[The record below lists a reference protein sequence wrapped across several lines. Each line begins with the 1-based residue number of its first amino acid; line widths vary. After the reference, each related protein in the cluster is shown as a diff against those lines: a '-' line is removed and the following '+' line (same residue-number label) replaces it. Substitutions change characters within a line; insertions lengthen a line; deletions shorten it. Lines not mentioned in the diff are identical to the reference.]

1 LKLQDHL
8 PADHRLGTVYRYG
21 AGLCGLALLV
31 FGSLGFLNDLAFL
44 STRGERVVGL
54 SSNGL
59 LSLISVVVA
68 VVLIA
73 GAVVGGNA
81 ASTVNMAVGFLFL
94 GSGFVNLALL
104 DTKANFL
111 AFHMQNV
118 MFSFVVGLMLLTFG
132 MYGRVSGGL
141 PHDNPYWRARHPEQA
156 AHEDH
161 MRAAA
166 GAAVPAGS
174 IIVGVLSTG
183 WVTTSTVT
191 AGPIEMAPVGTT
203 PLQEPDPES
212 AGAAAELP
220 HGFSGSVAT
229 P

>member
-1 LKLQDHL
+1 MKLQDHL

-31 FGSLGFLNDLAFL
+31 FGSLGFLNDLQFL
-44 STRGERVVGL
+44 STSGERVAGL

-68 VVLIA
+68 VVLVA
-73 GAVVGGNA
+73 GAVVGGNV
-81 ASTVNMAVGFLFL
+81 ASLVNMAVGALFL

-104 DTKANFL
+104 DTRANFL

-118 MFSFVVGLMLLTFG
+118 MFSFAVGLMLLTFG

-156 AHEDH
+156 AHEDR

-166 GAAVPAGS
+166 GDAVPAGS
-174 IIVGVLSTG
+174 ITVGALSTG
-183 WVTTSTVT
+183 WVTTTTVT
-191 AGPIEMAPVGTT
+191 AGPISMSPVTTTAP
-203 PLQEPDPES
+203 QEPDTES
-212 AGAAAELP
+212 VDAAAELP
-220 HGFSGSVAT
+220 PTLSGSVVT